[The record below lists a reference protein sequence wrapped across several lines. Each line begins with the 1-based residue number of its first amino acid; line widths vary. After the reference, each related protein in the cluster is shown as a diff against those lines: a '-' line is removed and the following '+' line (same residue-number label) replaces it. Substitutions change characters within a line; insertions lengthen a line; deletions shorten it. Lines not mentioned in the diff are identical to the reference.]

1 MSNLY
6 HDIFSMVLSVM
17 KKNEFVL
24 LKYIEILDNNI
35 ALYNYNELLLLIFSH
50 YFFLFYNLLKI
61 QLLKKV

>member
-1 MSNLY
+1 VSNLY